1 MKEEALTEMIFI
13 LKILS
18 LSQFPIEIVTVI
30 IKRILKL
37 HLFMEELF

>member
-1 MKEEALTEMIFI
+1 MEEEALGKMIFI

-30 IKRILKL
+30 ITRILKL
-37 HLFMEELF
+37 HLFIEE

>member
-1 MKEEALTEMIFI
+1 MKEEALGEMIFI

-30 IKRILKL
+30 RILKL
-37 HLFMEELF
+37 HLFMEE